1 MSDVITYS
9 SLSQKAKISYLIKLF
24 KQANKLLNMISAR
37 NANLVSLL
45 ARVIPSTNL
54 SLNSMLRRTKPTKR
68 GQLQPSGQSRNI
80 NTCDKRSNNGAK
92 SLRTPVLNLA

>member
-68 GQLQPSGQSRNI
+68 GQLQPSGQRNI